1 MKTAFKISLGLLFVL
16 CNLQT
21 VAFAKVEAVL
31 GALPLSSNANLTTP
45 LPTTNA
51 SEILISR
58 DQYLISYNKQNRA
71 PNWVAWKIEEKDLG
85 TTPRSRDFFTDQEL
99 ETYLTAHNAGHA
111 VTPWDYD
118 GSCFDRGHQAP
129 SADRTDSQQ
138 DNDATFMMSNII
150 PQTPYL
156 NRVIWE
162 HLEVYTRKLVKQGK
176 TVYAIAGPIYDQ
188 NFGAIGPQKDIPVP
202 SKNFKILVIQDTASA
217 AAAPQIIAVVMPN
230 TAEDGSVPHP
240 GHCAAFSEEATPN
253 VNDWMKYKAS
263 VADIEK
269 MTGLSFQLP

>member
-1 MKTAFKISLGLLFVL
+1 MQRTLPYVIACLPAHGFFGLLWSKGRGDENSFQNIPGSFV
-16 CNLQT
+16 CSLQL
-21 VAFAKVEAVL
+21 ADCGFRQSGS
-31 GALPLSSNANLTTP
+31 GAGRPSSKFKCEFNH
-45 LPTTNA
+45 
-51 SEILISR
+51 
-58 DQYLISYNKQNRA
+58 
-71 PNWVAWKIEEKDLG
+71 WKIEEKDLG

-269 MTGLSFQLP
+269 MTGLFFQLP